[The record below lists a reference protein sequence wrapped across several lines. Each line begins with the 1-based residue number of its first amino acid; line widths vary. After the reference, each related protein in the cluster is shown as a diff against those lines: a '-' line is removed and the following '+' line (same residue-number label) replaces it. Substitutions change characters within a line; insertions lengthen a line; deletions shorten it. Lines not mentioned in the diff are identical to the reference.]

1 VVGKILENK
10 SETFGFD
17 AQTEEYVDMVEK
29 GIIDPGQGGAHRAAG
44 RFLRRRPAGDAPKPW
59 SPNCRR
65 SRRRRCHG
73 GGGGM
78 GGMGGMGFLS
88 PACEIKSKA
97 ASGRP
102 SFWPMVEFAIT
113 TTILILCEEFT
124 MRRSALPVALTASP
138 NSLSPNETAQT
149 PARPTKSAI
158 SPDRRL
164 MDGNADVDPERDR
177 QGKTV
182 TSAVLD
188 VCYPVEKG
196 SDRKDRFVA
205 NLSVSGATL
214 TGSTQSLADKL
225 PVTVKLARKASG
237 DSFEFRGQITIG
249 QAVTEVTSTDNSD
262 LSEKEFLENQT
273 TDDGITPGTE
283 GFHRSVAGI
292 DRRAGEAGGGAGF
305 PQKPEGRGH
314 RGQPEQPVGFLR
326 RHARPGQQTIS
337 LTVDPALASALI
349 AKAKSSPGIVSAGW
363 TSGSVEMDRSIRFA
377 AGDWRNGD
385 RINKDKIA
393 TTVAGVLSK
402 TLIATAAGAAWNANT
417 GKLKLTFKRPSQTYP
432 ALGLTDSIEVTALVS
447 PDKPGATDR
456 LILWISSPVTTTT
469 DENAGPKLNLS
480 EGSSGD
486 EEGGEPEDDNGSVE
500 ALAREFKGQRWDA
513 DKSVWK

>member
-1 VVGKILENK
+1 MRALLLLLLGLVTASDLA
-10 SETFGFD
+10 F
-17 AQTEEYVDMVEK
+17 AQMK
-29 GIIDPGQGGAHRAAG
+29 LP
-44 RFLRRRPAGDAPKPW
+44 
-59 SPNCRR
+59 
-65 SRRRRCHG
+65 
-73 GGGGM
+73 
-78 GGMGGMGFLS
+78 
-88 PACEIKSKA
+88 SKA
-97 ASGRP
+97 TPGASEVRY
-102 SFWPMVEFAIT
+102 FTAI
-113 TTILILCEEFT
+113 
-124 MRRSALPVALTASP
+124 
-138 NSLSPNETAQT
+138 
-149 PARPTKSAI
+149 
-158 SPDRRL
+158 DGL
-164 MDGNADVDPERDR
+164 MGGNADVILKETR

-188 VCYPVEKG
+188 VCYPAEKG
-196 SDRKDRFVA
+196 SERKDRFVA
-205 NLSVSGATL
+205 NLTVSGQNL
-214 TGSTQSLADKL
+214 TGSTQSINDKL
-225 PVTVKLARKASG
+225 PVTVKLVRKAAG
-237 DSFEFRGQITIG
+237 DSFEFRGQITVG
-249 QAVTEVTSTDNSD
+249 QKVTEVASTDNSD
-262 LSEKEFLENQT
+262 LSEKEFLDNQT
-273 TDDGITPGTE
+273 SEDGITPQPKDFTE
-283 GFHRSVAGI
+283 VSPESIGVKVKLDAALDFLKGLKGEAVEVGLSSLTVSCDAL
-292 DRRAGEAGGGAGF
+292 RAGE
-305 PQKPEGRGH
+305 
-314 RGQPEQPVGFLR
+314 
-326 RHARPGQQTIS
+326 QTIN
-337 LTVDPALASALI
+337 LTVDPERASALI

-393 TTVAGVLSK
+393 TTVADVLSK